1 MRKLTNAIFALA
13 LVTIVISYQNCGE
26 FKVDSSLS
34 GGMSSLGST
43 GSAGAVLE
51 PDTDKIDTSCATN
64 PAYDACVIKQNPTA
78 HLSAALSTTAETR
91 RSQLGNA
98 AIYGVKL
105 TSLSGS
111 GKLENS
117 MLSVHSLRATISS
130 LSFAN
135 LKTQPMSVG
144 SSNFEQVNTY
154 YWMNRA
160 AEYLD
165 ARTAGTLPAKGK
177 SIKVIVDDTITGYE
191 ASSNTIRLKMTDAT
205 GAVAWNGDL
214 AIHLFGVA
222 NAYLANPAG
231 WNSLSGTTH
240 QTCNAVDKGCCT
252 AATGCAGAIRF
263 GVGEYFAACLFPN
276 RTRIGDGFN
285 NSTTSAQALPGLA
298 RDVAGA
304 ATQTVSTL
312 FGASQG
318 DVRSM
323 GVLYASIWWEVRRK
337 AGVQSAEI
345 DRIFMEHLNLLNG
358 NDTFVSAINK
368 AKSVDT
374 RLYSGRYSG
383 SFDSELSK
391 RGL

>member
-1 MRKLTNAIFALA
+1 MRTIQKTSIAAAL
-13 LVTIVISYQNCGE
+13 IVIAIGYQNCSE
-26 FKVDSSLS
+26 FKVDTSL
-34 GGMSSLGST
+34 GANMSSLGST

-51 PDTDKIDTSCATN
+51 PVTDKIDSNCELN
-64 PAYDACVIKQNPTA
+64 PAYDACIIKQSPSA
-78 HLSAALSTTAETR
+78 QLGAALSTTAATR

-105 TSLSGS
+105 TSLSGN

-117 MLSVHSLRATISS
+117 TLSVQSLKATITALTSAS
-130 LSFAN
+130 LKA
-135 LKTQPMSVG
+135 QPMTAG

-165 ARTAGTLPAKGK
+165 ARTEGALPAKGK
-177 SIKVIVDDTITGYE
+177 GIKVIVDDTITGYE
-191 ASSNTIRLKMTDAT
+191 AGTNTIRLKMTDSA

-222 NAYLANPAG
+222 NAYLANPTG
-231 WNSLSGTTH
+231 WNTLSASTH

-263 GVGEYFAACLFPN
+263 GIGEYFASCLFPN
-276 RTRIGDGFN
+276 RTKIGDGFN
-285 NSTTSAQALPGLA
+285 NATTSAQALPGIS
-298 RDVAGA
+298 RDIASA
-304 ATQTVSTL
+304 ATKTASTL
-312 FGASQG
+312 FTAAQG

-323 GVLYASIWWEVRRK
+323 GVLYASIWWEIRRQ
-337 AGVQSAEI
+337 AGTQSADI
-345 DRIFMEHLNLLNG
+345 DRIFMEHLSLLNG
-358 NDTFVSAINK
+358 NDSFATAISK
-368 AKSVDT
+368 AKTVDS
-374 RLYSGRYSG
+374 RLFSGRYS
-383 SFDSELSK
+383 SAFDSELSK